1 MQGLKSKKKRY
12 LARVKAREE
21 MANSSQ
27 CTLENRCS
35 GTLESRKNSF
45 GRELG
50 GGNVRRGDLGGED
63 THGGPV
69 GQGGPGGTLVRGGRP
84 DLGDPGG
91 ARRSE
96 LTDPG
101 GARARGTST
110 FRSLPRNNS
119 QLEVRHYGGLDS

>member
-1 MQGLKSKKKRY
+1 
-12 LARVKAREE
+12 

-63 THGGPV
+63 TPGGLV
-69 GQGGPGGTLVRGGRP
+69 GQGGPGGHAPGGTLIRGGRP

-91 ARRSE
+91 TRRSE

-119 QLEVRHYGGLDS
+119 QLEVRHHGGLGS